1 MGLFSKRDKGQHYET
16 VAKDHLVGCG
26 LTVIERNFTARC
38 GEIDLIMKEGN
49 TLVFIEVRYREST
62 HYGHAAETISASKV
76 TKLLKTAN
84 YWLCKK
90 GLSVEQTD
98 LRFDVIAIHQ
108 KGRQIEW
115 IKNAITQG

>member
-1 MGLFSKRDKGQHYET
+1 MGLFSRRDKGQHYET
-16 VAKDHLVGCG
+16 VAKIHLEGCG
-26 LTVIERNFTARC
+26 LIIIERNFTTRS
-38 GEIDLIMKEGN
+38 GEIDLIMRDGN
-49 TLVFIEVRYREST
+49 TFVFVEVRYRESQ
-62 HYGHAAETISASKV
+62 HYGHAAETISPRKV
-76 TKLLKTAN
+76 AKLLKTAN

-108 KGRQIEW
+108 QGKQIEW